1 MYREKKVRKK
11 RTISRM
17 SIVRAKDE
25 SKGDVGDVGDVT
37 IGLKVSGSGSA
48 AISCSVVRWK

>member
-1 MYREKKVRKK
+1 MYREKKVRTK

-25 SKGDVGDVGDVT
+25 PKGEVGDVGDVAT
-37 IGLKVSGSGSA
+37 RLKVSGSGSA
-48 AISCSVVRWK
+48 AISCSMVRWK